1 MSKRNGADRGRN
13 EDAFIKGM
21 QEMRAK
27 MAGGMPSPLPEEAK
41 KFNQHMCNNGEHA
54 IELAGR
60 LTAGMDDAFQRN
72 KG

>member
-41 KFNQHMCNNGEHA
+41 KFNQYMMNDGEHA
-54 IELAGR
+54 TALAGK
-60 LTAGMDDAFQRN
+60 LTAGMDSAFPRS
-72 KG
+72 K